1 MPVNR
6 QSSRLL
12 EALRANNIYHRR
24 RGCDSPRETCRYS
37 IFLIQL
43 FTALAELE
51 SNHCSERIKAGLSVA
66 KNKGVK
72 LGRPLDQKKRA
83 QLLKW
88 SEAKVPVK
96 QQDTLIDELL
106 SCYDRLDSDLRAELP
121 LKRLWTLSGDDE
133 TEPGVS

>member
-1 MPVNR
+1 M
-6 QSSRLL
+6 
-12 EALRANNIYHRR
+12 
-24 RGCDSPRETCRYS
+24 
-37 IFLIQL
+37 
-43 FTALAELE
+43 
-51 SNHCSERIKAGLSVA
+51 SVA

-106 SCYDRLDSDLRAELP
+106 SCYDRLDPDLRAELP
-121 LKRLWTLSGDDE
+121 LKRLWTLSDDDE